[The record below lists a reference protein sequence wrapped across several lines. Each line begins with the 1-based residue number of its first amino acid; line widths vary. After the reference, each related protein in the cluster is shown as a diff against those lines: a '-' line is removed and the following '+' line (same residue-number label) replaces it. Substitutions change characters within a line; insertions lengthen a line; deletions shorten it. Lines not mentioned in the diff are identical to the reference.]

1 MSVANVLADA
11 NTVVDD
17 AVLATR
23 VATPVPSLKVY
34 NPKRIRDAP
43 VVRVRAEATLIELT
57 VAPHIGEKKVK

>member
-1 MSVANVLADA
+1 VLADA
-11 NTVVDD
+11 NTVVEV